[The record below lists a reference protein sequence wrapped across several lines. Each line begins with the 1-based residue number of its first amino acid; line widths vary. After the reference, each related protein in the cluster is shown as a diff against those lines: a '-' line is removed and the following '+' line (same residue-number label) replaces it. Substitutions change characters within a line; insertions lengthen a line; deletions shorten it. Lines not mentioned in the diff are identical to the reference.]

1 MSPTTAPELN
11 EIEINGHKAF
21 QWKVHFIDS
30 DKIHCTATVTCLATQ
45 RYLVELQDC
54 TYESK
59 FAASLTELRGI
70 LATIRESTTD
80 RAQSGGSQKQP
91 EPNSRLEGITPQKYF
106 VHPTTRLKQPQVQRG
121 KVYSANCQGTTL
133 HISDPL
139 EQKVIQVATYLRST
153 SGSDLK
159 GFAAGEAQRFAQ
171 YAPGAKVSD
180 PKETEINGHKAI
192 QWEVHWIGPENN
204 FRWGGV
210 ITCFA
215 THRYFAEVRALA
227 QESKFKESVS
237 EVAELCSHNS
247 RSASANPPNLRIAS
261 TKLGRTL

>member
-1 MSPTTAPELN
+1 MVAAYRLCLFLLILCLASLAYAADDTKTFSVADGSIEMTVGSNWTQEAAGPILEIKDISGSKFILCSVSLKSDVASDLKGFAQTEGTRFFRVVSPTTAPELN

-91 EPNSRLEGITPQKYF
+91 EPNSASGDNTTEVFCASDDSLEITA
-106 VHPTTRLKQPQVQRG
+106 G
-121 KVYSANCQGTTL
+121 SAWKVYSANCQGTTL

-139 EQKVIQVATYLRST
+139 EL
-153 SGSDLK
+153 
-159 GFAAGEAQRFAQ
+159 
-171 YAPGAKVSD
+171 
-180 PKETEINGHKAI
+180 
-192 QWEVHWIGPENN
+192 
-204 FRWGGV
+204 
-210 ITCFA
+210 
-215 THRYFAEVRALA
+215 
-227 QESKFKESVS
+227 
-237 EVAELCSHNS
+237 
-247 RSASANPPNLRIAS
+247 
-261 TKLGRTL
+261 